1 MFNVQTSFRLT
12 LIDFYNRVLY
22 KPVVKDS
29 NEEQQQ
35 RQQKKKEVENLVQDC
50 SGRNLSSS
58 H

>member
-35 RQQKKKEVENLVQDC
+35 RQQKKKKL
-50 SGRNLSSS
+50 RI
-58 H
+58 